1 MPFLR
6 RPGLVSAGAVR
17 ISQRFGSHSAPES
30 TCGFMVPCTAAL
42 PMCRARQRPAPPAS
56 GRRQAPRSQRSV
68 PSSPS
73 QVEFTQPMAPR
84 DSRAF
89 RSPSSAVMV
98 KETTPLPVISPEMR
112 SAGGAFS
119 GAIPSWS
126 MGPAKAEPEMRMLVT
141 LLLELGGKHENQQ
154 FQACCMESA
163 PDCSSTCQRPPRA
176 RPAKALMP
184 VTSPVDPSAARH
196 WPLISMPASA

>member
-1 MPFLR
+1 ML
-6 RPGLVSAGAVR
+6 S
-17 ISQRFGSHSAPES
+17 IKH
-30 TCGFMVPCTAAL
+30 
-42 PMCRARQRPAPPAS
+42 CRS
-56 GRRQAPRSQRSV
+56 
-68 PSSPS
+68 
-73 QVEFTQPMAPR
+73 
-84 DSRAF
+84 
-89 RSPSSAVMV
+89 SSAVMV

-163 PDCSSTCQRPPRA
+163 PDLSSGLSSLPTKQD
-176 RPAKALMP
+176 KIINWEG
-184 VTSPVDPSAARH
+184 TSNSK
-196 WPLISMPASA
+196 L